1 MPSVTPTSS
10 GRLTEVAHGALRGVV
25 GAMAMTG
32 LRTFTTAAGLV
43 EETPPRALARQ
54 KARGLVAKLPKKL
67 RSAAIELFHWSYGAG
82 GGATFA
88 VLPAG
93 IRRFPGAGPIYGILI
108 WLGFEAGMAP
118 LLGLDQA
125 KQLRPVER
133 VALAVDHALYGFVL
147 SELRARAQE
156 SGDPG

>member
-1 MPSVTPTSS
+1 MPSVAPTSS
-10 GRLTEVAHGALRGVV
+10 GRLTEVAHGAVRGAVA
-25 GAMAMTG
+25 AMAMTG

-43 EETPPRALARQ
+43 EETPPHALARQ
-54 KARGLVAKLPKKL
+54 KAHGLVGNLPKKR
-67 RSAAIELFHWSYGAG
+67 RSAAIELFHWSYGVA

-88 VLPAG
+88 ALPAG
-93 IRRFPGAGPIYGILI
+93 IRRFPGAGPLYGVLV
-108 WLGFEAGMAP
+108 WLGFETVMAP

-125 KQLRPVER
+125 KQLRAVER
-133 VALAVDHALYGFVL
+133 AALAIDHALYGFVL